1 MARPGSTPAASA
13 DPARQLL
20 ECDEVRVHVLV
31 DNTSDILS
39 TGPRSMTP
47 HVSNLVR
54 RKPGLRLTGN
64 CLCCANWGLALAIDI
79 TRGGQT
85 RRLLF
90 DAGPDRPTLK
100 RNAAHLG
107 YDLTGLDAVILS
119 HGHWDHAGGLVEPFV
134 QYNRA
139 RGAKGAPEF
148 HANRGMFV
156 RRGMRLPGGDVIP
169 FRDPPSPDRLRQ
181 LGARLH
187 LDDQARLLAG
197 GVAYL
202 SGEVPRVTPYEVGL
216 PGHVAQ
222 TRAGAEWRDDP
233 LILDERWL
241 AVHLRGKGIVVF
253 SACSHAGIVNVLRHA
268 RAAFEDAPLFAV
280 MGGLHLSGALN
291 EKIIPET
298 VRDMAAFRLERI
310 LSGHCTGW
318 RALNA
323 LSQAFGERVTPIAVG
338 QTHEFEGMREALQ

>member
-1 MARPGSTPAASA
+1 
-13 DPARQLL
+13 
-20 ECDEVRVHVLV
+20 
-31 DNTSDILS
+31 
-39 TGPRSMTP
+39 
-47 HVSNLVR
+47 
-54 RKPGLRLTGN
+54 
-64 CLCCANWGLALAIDI
+64 
-79 TRGGQT
+79 
-85 RRLLF
+85 
-90 DAGPDRPTLK
+90 
-100 RNAAHLG
+100 
-107 YDLTGLDAVILS
+107 
-119 HGHWDHAGGLVEPFV
+119 
-134 QYNRA
+134 
-139 RGAKGAPEF
+139 
-148 HANRGMFV
+148 MFV

-169 FRDPPSPDRLRQ
+169 FRDPPSPDRLCE

-268 RAAFEDAPLFAV
+268 RAAFEDAPLYAV

-310 LSGHCTGW
+310 LPGHCTGW
-318 RALNA
+318 RAINA
-323 LSQAFGERVTPIAVG
+323 LSQAFGETVTPIAVG
-338 QTHEFEGMREALQ
+338 QTHDFEGMRQELQ